1 MKKRFWC
8 ILLAALLVL
17 SLAACGGKL
26 VEVPQVLENGGVKL
40 TIPEAFRSLLTV
52 TTHEDD
58 PQGYLFLVFEKA
70 SVEAGK
76 KLNGSENGYDG
87 WLFSIGRV
95 SEEAAQ
101 KMRCGDHSGAEL
113 FAKAEDGTHYVFY
126 HPTDVTLVREDMSA
140 MTDADQKQWTELT
153 EWAWSGVRDAFLA
166 ENTELEAVSF
176 GNSDLDIALARIAF
190 LDDVNYTISTTE
202 YGPLEPNGV
211 DPAPYLDRLMNG
223 VTYEYTDGEVPD
235 GEYVVLAF
243 PDFQERYD
251 FFLGGTGN
259 YVRRV
264 TDDNY
269 ETLYTA
275 TFADGKTIASAV
287 MLTWYDALAAQRDID
302 LLGYTPDSFLGRWAE
317 KIAGR
322 GLITIEK
329 GEAEDEYA
337 VRIEW
342 SSSAAEQAIWEM
354 TAKPEAS
361 NALRYENARH
371 LIRTYSSEAAFTD
384 EVKYENGTGTFTLN
398 SANEVMWQDEI
409 DHAGDNTVFIS
420 AG

>member
-8 ILLAALLVL
+8 LLLAALLVL
-17 SLAACGGKL
+17 SLAACGEKSA
-26 VEVPQVLENGGVKL
+26 VPQTLESGGVTL
-40 TIPEAFRSLLTV
+40 PIPEEYKDLLVVETRQ
-52 TTHEDD
+52 DD

-101 KMRCGDHSGAEL
+101 EMRCGDHSGAEF
-113 FAKAEDGTHYVFY
+113 FAKTEDGTHYVFY

-140 MTDADQKQWTELT
+140 MTDADQKQWTELN

-166 ENTELEAVSF
+166 ENAGLEAVSF
-176 GNSDLDIALARIAF
+176 GNTDLDIALARIAF

-223 VTYEYTDGEVPD
+223 VAYEYTDEAAPD
-235 GEYVVLAF
+235 GEYVVLGF
-243 PDFQERYD
+243 PDEDVRYD
-251 FFLGGTGN
+251 FFLAEGKEN
-259 YVRRV
+259 YVRRASS
-264 TDDNY
+264 DY
-269 ETLYTA
+269 EVLFRA
-275 TFADGKTIASAV
+275 TFADGETKASEV
-287 MLTWYDALAAQRDID
+287 MQEWYDALAAQRDID